1 MEGKFMTKNGIF
13 SNVCQD
19 GISCRRRRLS
29 VSLNKNTWQRK
40 SSKYPDSAVTHCETV
55 FLNRCSAELPS
66 RVPQIFKFT
75 LIWNK
80 MVLEDIF
87 YKKIL
92 HFALEFFCVH
102 LTVEKLWTTR
112 YITLYNLDWKSLY
125 HLNQFFWIFL
135 IYFKVKK
142 WISWNRKEW

>member
-1 MEGKFMTKNGIF
+1 MEGKFRTKNGIF

-55 FLNRCSAELPS
+55 FLNRCSAELPL

-75 LIWNK
+75 LILNK
-80 MVLEDIF
+80 MVLKDIF
-87 YKKIL
+87 HKKNIAFCSGIL
-92 HFALEFFCVH
+92 LRTFNGWE
-102 LTVEKLWTTR
+102 
-112 YITLYNLDWKSLY
+112 TLYYAVYHSLQSWLKVTLSQKSILLTFPY
-125 HLNQFFWIFL
+125 LF
-135 IYFKVKK
+135 
-142 WISWNRKEW
+142 